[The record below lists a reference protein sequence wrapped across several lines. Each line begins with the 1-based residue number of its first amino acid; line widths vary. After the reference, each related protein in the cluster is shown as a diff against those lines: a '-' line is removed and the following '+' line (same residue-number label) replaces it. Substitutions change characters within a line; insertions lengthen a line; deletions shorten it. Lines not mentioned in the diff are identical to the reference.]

1 MILSLSKN
9 TFGERPSA
17 ISLKFTVPK
26 VSKILIFYDDSLISS
41 SASVSVLLSFLAGAL
56 LFYLKAKNY
65 KDGFLPDPPSGFKS
79 TSSPPKTVVLP
90 IAIARTPV
98 AIGSNVPIY
107 PAFFRPR
114 FCFTILKASLTLSL
128 ICFAISVD

>member
-1 MILSLSKN
+1 MAERLKFLKIIGQCIKPHINYVILSLSKN

-65 KDGFLPDPPSGFKS
+65 KDGFLPDPPSGSKS
-79 TSSPPKTVVLP
+79 TCDCSSGQKLYRKTHV
-90 IAIARTPV
+90 
-98 AIGSNVPIY
+98 SQ
-107 PAFFRPR
+107 
-114 FCFTILKASLTLSL
+114 
-128 ICFAISVD
+128 